1 MSPEPKAHPAV
12 EPFTCE
18 VRIPGWCLHVAHMV
32 AAEERELGN
41 VMDVAVNGAFAHI
54 TRLCPQGELTGS
66 PTIVAFRDELRSIGV
81 EPEASRPSS
90 ELLIDQFLAAGE
102 VIRGSLAWEFL
113 AVLVC
118 RSKTPWSVVDRQCLR
133 PPLEFRFGEPG
144 ETIPDQSGLF
154 DCIGLPVLAD
164 SEGAKTSPWT
174 CGLPEELEGCSEPVF
189 ISYLPKSLFRTIN
202 PKGHLGQVVWLTW
215 AYHFVFERRHSS

>member
-1 MSPEPKAHPAV
+1 
-12 EPFTCE
+12 
-18 VRIPGWCLHVAHMV
+18 MV

-41 VMDVAVNGAFAHI
+41 VMDVAVSGAFAHI
-54 TRLCPQGELTGS
+54 TKLCPRGELTES
-66 PTIVAFRDELRSIGV
+66 STIVALRDELRSIGV
-81 EPEASRPSS
+81 EPEACPPSS
-90 ELLIDQFLAAGE
+90 EVLIEQFLATGE

-118 RSKTPWSVVDRQCLR
+118 RSMTPWSVVDRWCLR

-144 ETIPDQSGLF
+144 ETISDQGGIL
-154 DCIGLPVLAD
+154 DCHGLPVLAD
-164 SEGAKTSPWT
+164 GEGAKASPWT
-174 CGLPEELEGCSEPVF
+174 CGQPGQLEGCSEPVF

-215 AYHFVFERRHSS
+215 AYRFVFERRYS